1 MKIFQRRRLSLQE
14 CVVQLESLERLL
26 QTNEVL
32 EERRDIIPFFRA
44 NPDLTLLIG
53 FLIAGLNPELFA
65 EEYELF
71 GDFVCDLA
79 IGDSRSKRYLFIEI
93 EDARSESLF
102 VPRKGKTTPEWSPRL
117 ERGFS
122 QVVDWLWRLDDAEAS
137 DDYQHR
143 FGTRHAE
150 IHGMILIGRDQRLEE
165 RELRRLAWRQFH
177 TIVQSKKIA
186 IVTFERLLQ
195 DLKYWLAYLV
205 EAAHM

>member
-1 MKIFQRRRLSLQE
+1 LKIFQRRRLSLQE